1 MLIFDKKISF
11 ENRDELLEYI
21 DGAGCRTSGLS
32 FSSLYM
38 WREGNDF
45 SYEIIEGYLCISG
58 LSYLEI
64 EDNLHFMFPPLS
76 KNGEYEK
83 ESLRKC
89 ILSAKKKFEEKGE
102 VFSIRLVPA
111 DMKAHIGEAM
121 PEIKWIDDRPNYDY
135 IYDRDEITALRG
147 KKFHAKKNYINSFK
161 KNYEY
166 EFEPITS
173 EMTDELMEFIEVFV
187 SSKEMAEHDMMLLR
201 MEMDSLRDVFE
212 NFERIGMIGGI
223 IRIDGR
229 IRAMAAGGMLGSD
242 MVVEHIEK
250 ADREVR
256 GLYPMIFHQFCCSL
270 PGSIRY
276 INREEDMDIENL
288 RKAKLSFKP
297 CELIEKFI
305 GIF

>member
-1 MLIFDKKISF
+1 MFIFDNRIDF
-11 ENRDELLEYI
+11 ENRDELAEYI

-76 KNGEYEK
+76 KDGKYER

-89 ILSAKKKFEEKGE
+89 IFAAKKKFEEKGE
-102 VFSIRLVPA
+102 VFSIRLVSQDA
-111 DMKAHIGEAM
+111 KRHIEAAV

-166 EFEPITS
+166 EVEPITS
-173 EMTDELMEFIEVFV
+173 DMTGELMEFIEVFV
-187 SSKEMAEHDMMLLR
+187 RSKELDEHDMMLLR
-201 MEMDSLRDVFE
+201 VEMDSLRDVFE
-212 NFERIGMIGGI
+212 NFERIGMTGVI

-229 IRAMAAGGMLGSD
+229 IRAMAAGGFLGDD

-250 ADREVR
+250 ADRNIR
-256 GLYPMIFHQFCCSL
+256 GLYPMVFHQFCTGL
-270 PGSIRY
+270 PGNIRY

-305 GIF
+305 GVF